1 MATGNFGE
9 RLRREREMREV
20 SIEEIV
26 KSTRISRR
34 YLEALE
40 REDWEKLPG
49 GVFARGFV
57 RTVARYLGLD
67 EESLLGEF
75 DLARKAEA
83 TGVTHAG
90 QQRPHGPDGGKIPS
104 GIPRWLSFALFVLI
118 LAGIAAGAVY
128 GWRRYAAYRNSLH
141 RTAQPHSSLPAAV
154 PTVVASKPAAAP
166 ATAGRQG
173 EEGVPANAGEQTSL
187 ELSISTSAATR
198 VRVAGDGATIFEGD
212 MPAGQNLRFR
222 AAEQFE
228 VTAADSSAVL
238 LELNGQV
245 MPPIGAPGASGT
257 IRLSR
262 KDLKQAP
269 GGTSQ
274 P

>member
-1 MATGNFGE
+1 MAKGNFGE

-34 YLEALE
+34 YIEALE
-40 REDWEKLPG
+40 REDWGKLPG

-57 RTVARYLGLD
+57 RSVARYLGLD
-67 EESLLGEF
+67 EESLLGEY
-75 DLARKAEA
+75 DLARSAEQA
-83 TGVTHAG
+83 ASAQAGPHAG
-90 QQRPHGPDGGKIPS
+90 TQAPHPGHPRPQSGKIPS
-104 GIPRWLSFALFVLI
+104 GIPRWLTIVLFVLI
-118 LAGIAAGAVY
+118 LACIAAGAIY
-128 GWRRYAAYRNSLH
+128 GWRRYAAYRNAH
-141 RTAQPHSSLPAAV
+141 TG
-154 PTVVASKPAAAP
+154 AAP
-166 ATAGRQG
+166 FPAIGPRTSTSGAVTGIAAGKQA
-173 EEGVPANAGEQTSL
+173 EEALL
-187 ELSISTSAATR
+187 ELSISTSATTQ
-198 VRVAGDGATIFEGD
+198 VHVAGDGATFFDGE

-222 AAEQFE
+222 AHEQFE

-257 IRLSR
+257 ISLSR
-262 KDLKQAP
+262 KDLKQAS
-269 GGTSQ
+269 GGTTQ

>member
-1 MATGNFGE
+1 MAKGNFGE

-40 REDWEKLPG
+40 REDWAKLPG

-57 RTVARYLGLD
+57 RSVARYLGLD
-67 EESLLGEF
+67 EESLLGEY
-75 DLARKAEA
+75 DLARKTDAAGA
-83 TGVTHAG
+83 TPARSPTGSHVG
-90 QQRPHGPDGGKIPS
+90 QQRTHAPDAGKIPS
-104 GIPRWLSFALFVLI
+104 GIPRWLTFVLFVLI

-128 GWRRYAAYRNSLH
+128 AWRSYAAHRNSLQ
-141 RTAQPHSSLPAAV
+141 RTAQPPASI
-154 PTVVASKPAAAP
+154 PDGASAAFAGKPAAAP
-166 ATAGRQG
+166 AAAD
-173 EEGVPANAGEQTSL
+173 EKDSL
-187 ELSISTSAATR
+187 ELSVSTSAATR
-198 VRVAGDGATIFEGD
+198 VRVAADGATIFDGE

-222 AAEQFE
+222 AADQFE
-228 VTAADSSAVL
+228 VTAADSTEVL

-262 KDLKQAP
+262 KDLKQAS
-269 GGTSQ
+269 GGTTQ